1 MKLGQSS
8 QNIFWI
14 KNGWQHQA
22 LDTDLTEFLFYCIPV
37 EYQLGNSCQTRP
49 RFYGYNQ
56 CWMMTCFLGQRD
68 LDNVD
73 MLFDPWISHNFPM
86 GFQKSYSA
94 ISWYIMVYHGMWFF
108 GTSYSIFW
116 CILWYPNIPYPNI
129 GTYSKQMA
137 VLNSPHFLHWSFS
150 NRLGAS
156 WHLTFEWLGGWGE
169 PSSNKNKTYGFRSE
183 SDLEMVGVRYRC

>member
-1 MKLGQSS
+1 MSTQLQSDPKGPQTCHFLVMKLGQSS

-94 ISWYIMVYHGMWFF
+94 ISWYIMVCDFLGHH
-108 GTSYSIFW
+108 
-116 CILWYPNIPYPNI
+116 IPYFDVYYYIMISQYTISQYWDIFKADGCFKFTAFPPLV
-129 GTYSKQMA
+129 
-137 VLNSPHFLHWSFS
+137 VLQSPWSF
-150 NRLGAS
+150 LA
-156 WHLTFEWLGGWGE
+156 
-169 PSSNKNKTYGFRSE
+169 
-183 SDLEMVGVRYRC
+183 SDLRVAGRLRWTIK